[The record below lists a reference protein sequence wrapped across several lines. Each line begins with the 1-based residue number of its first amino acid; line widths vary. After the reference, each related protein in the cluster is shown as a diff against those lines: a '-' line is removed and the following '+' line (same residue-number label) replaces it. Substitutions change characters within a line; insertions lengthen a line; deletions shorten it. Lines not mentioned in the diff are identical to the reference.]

1 MSEDGEYVE
10 VMLPSLNNIGRF
22 FTLPE
27 GEKLKIDIEINK
39 PLYFTI
45 FQFFM
50 RESLSR
56 YLTFFAAITN
66 APPINTT

>member
-27 GEKLKIDIEINK
+27 GEKLKIIEVGLSMLDEGKNK
-39 PLYFTI
+39 ALALENNEWEKTMTALKEVH
-45 FQFFM
+45 QN
-50 RESLSR
+50 RR
-56 YLTFFAAITN
+56 
-66 APPINTT
+66 